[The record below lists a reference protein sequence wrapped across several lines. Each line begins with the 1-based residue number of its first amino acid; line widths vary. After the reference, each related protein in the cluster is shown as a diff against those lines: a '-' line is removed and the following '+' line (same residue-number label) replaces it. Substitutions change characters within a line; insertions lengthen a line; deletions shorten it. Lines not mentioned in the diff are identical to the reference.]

1 MPVLRNLVFDLGG
14 VLYAI
19 DPPRTLAALTA
30 LRRPDAGPALIEE
43 AYPLFAQ
50 LEAGLVQPPD
60 FRARLRDLLTLEADD
75 QAIDTAWNALLLGVI
90 PGRMEAL
97 ATLRQRY
104 RLILLSN
111 TNSIHQATIRDA
123 CAPLFAQFEHLFFSH
138 VMHLRKP
145 DPQIYL
151 QAMQEAG
158 MTPAESL
165 FIDDILPNV
174 EGARLAGL
182 QGFHF
187 DPLPV
192 GEWDRLI
199 QFLG

>member
-1 MPVLRNLVFDLGG
+1 MPFLRNLVFDLGG

-19 DPPRTLAALTA
+19 DPPRTVAALSA
-30 LRRPDAGPALIEE
+30 LRHPDAGPAPMAE
-43 AYPLFAQ
+43 AYALFDL
-50 LEAGLVQPPD
+50 LEAGLVQPHD

-90 PGRMEAL
+90 PGRVEAL

-123 CAPLFAQFEHLFFSH
+123 CAPLFAQFERLFFSQD
-138 VMHLRKP
+138 MHLRKP

-151 QAMQEAG
+151 QALQEAG

-165 FIDDILPNV
+165 FIDDNLPNV
-174 EGARLAGL
+174 AGAQLAGL

-187 DPLPV
+187 DPVPA

>member
-19 DPPRTLAALTA
+19 DPPRTVAALSA
-30 LRRPDAGPALIEE
+30 LRRPDAGPAPMAE
-43 AYPLFAQ
+43 AYALFDL
-50 LEAGLVQPPD
+50 LEAGLVQPHD
-60 FRARLRDLLTLEADD
+60 FRTRLRDLLSLEADD
-75 QAIDTAWNALLLGVI
+75 PAIDAAWNALLLGVI
-90 PGRMEAL
+90 PGRVAAL
-97 ATLRQRY
+97 ASLRQRY

-111 TNSIHQATIRDA
+111 TNSIHQANIKDA
-123 CAPLFAQFEHLFFSH
+123 CAPLFAQFERLFFSQD
-138 VMHLRKP
+138 MHLRKP

-151 QAMQEAG
+151 QALEVAG

-165 FIDDILPNV
+165 FIDDNLPNV

-187 DPLPV
+187 DPVSV
-192 GEWDRLI
+192 GEWSRLM
-199 QFLG
+199 QYLG

>member
-19 DPPRTLAALTA
+19 DPPRTVAALSA
-30 LRRPDAGPALIEE
+30 LRHPDAGSAPMAETYALFD
-43 AYPLFAQ
+43 L
-50 LEAGLVQPPD
+50 LEAGLVQPHD

-90 PGRMEAL
+90 PGRVEAL

-123 CAPLFAQFEHLFFSH
+123 CAPLFAQFERLFFSQD
-138 VMHLRKP
+138 MHLRKP

-151 QAMQEAG
+151 QALQEAG

-165 FIDDILPNV
+165 FIDDNLPNV
-174 EGARLAGL
+174 AGAQLAGL

-187 DPLPV
+187 DPVPA

>member
-19 DPPRTLAALTA
+19 DPPRTVAALSA
-30 LRRPDAGPALIEE
+30 LRHPDAGPAPMAE
-43 AYPLFAQ
+43 AYALFDL

-60 FRARLRDLLTLEADD
+60 FRSRLRDLLTLEADD

-90 PGRMEAL
+90 PGRVEAL

-123 CAPLFAQFEHLFFSH
+123 CAPLFAQFERLFFSQD
-138 VMHLRKP
+138 MHLRKP

-151 QAMQEAG
+151 QALQEVG

-165 FIDDILPNV
+165 FIDDNLPNV
-174 EGARLAGL
+174 AGAQLAGL

-187 DPLPV
+187 DPLPA
-192 GEWDRLI
+192 GEWDRLM
-199 QFLG
+199 QFLS